1 MLPSGLATLAV
12 ASRKP
17 CGRTVMPGAVP
28 GRSAINCSLVWG
40 TEDPVAT
47 LAVAD
52 YVWENYLRN
61 RTSAPATFTK
71 IQGANHYLAVDHAA
85 EVARLV
91 LSSLGF

>member
-1 MLPSGLATLAV
+1 
-12 ASRKP
+12 
-17 CGRTVMPGAVP
+17 
-28 GRSAINCSLVWG
+28 
-40 TEDPVAT
+40 
-47 LAVAD
+47 VAD

-71 IQGANHYLAVDHAA
+71 IQGANHYLTVDHAA